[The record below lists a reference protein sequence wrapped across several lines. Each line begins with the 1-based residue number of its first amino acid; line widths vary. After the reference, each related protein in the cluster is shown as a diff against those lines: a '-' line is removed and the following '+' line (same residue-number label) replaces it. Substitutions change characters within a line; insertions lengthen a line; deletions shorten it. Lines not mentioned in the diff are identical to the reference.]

1 VRHEAH
7 LLRGVPAVLDEQRGF
22 DELPGEFRA
31 GGLAQLQWKLKR
43 RFIGRVKGVN
53 VT

>member
-1 VRHEAH
+1 MKHICCGACP
-7 LLRGVPAVLDEQRGF
+7 LYWDEQRGF

-53 VT
+53 VA